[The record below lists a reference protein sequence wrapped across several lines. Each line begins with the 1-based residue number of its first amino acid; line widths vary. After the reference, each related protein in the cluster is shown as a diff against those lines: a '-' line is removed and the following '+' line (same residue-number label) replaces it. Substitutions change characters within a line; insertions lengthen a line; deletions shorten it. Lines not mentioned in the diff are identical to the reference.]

1 MAGPKVFL
9 TISVVLS
16 AFVLSAVAQGVILE
30 GAIAQERGASPGI
43 QDRAPAQPSPR
54 YAGRVEATG
63 SALAAPVGHRQP
75 TLKGLPD
82 SARDIAR
89 PAVDPLGPLPRIC
102 NAC

>member
-1 MAGPKVFL
+1 MAGPKLFL

-16 AFVLSAVAQGVILE
+16 AFVLSAVAQGVISE
-30 GAIAQERGASPGI
+30 GAIAQERAAGPGI
-43 QDRAPAQPSPR
+43 QDRAATQPASR
-54 YAGRVEATG
+54 YAVEATG

>member
-16 AFVLSAVAQGVILE
+16 AFVLSAVAQGVISE
-30 GAIAQERGASPGI
+30 GAIAQERSAGPGI
-43 QDRAPAQPSPR
+43 QNRAVA
-54 YAGRVEATG
+54 AGTTEAKV

-82 SARDIAR
+82 SARDITR

-102 NAC
+102 NGC